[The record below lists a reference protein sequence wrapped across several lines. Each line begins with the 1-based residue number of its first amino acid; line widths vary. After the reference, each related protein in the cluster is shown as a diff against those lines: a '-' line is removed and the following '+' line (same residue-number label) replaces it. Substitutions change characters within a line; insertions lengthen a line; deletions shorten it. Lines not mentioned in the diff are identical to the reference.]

1 MALEEEEAA
10 AAAAVEVVE
19 KDMDMDMGKAWGLEG
34 VLVVLTMR
42 KAWAQDMVVAM
53 A

>member
-1 MALEEEEAA
+1 MALEEEAEEVAA
-10 AAAAVEVVE
+10 AEVVE
-19 KDMDMDMGKAWGLEG
+19 KDMDMGKAWGLEG

>member
-1 MALEEEEAA
+1 MALEEEEVA

-19 KDMDMDMGKAWGLEG
+19 KDMDMGKAWGLEG